1 MIISSTEAQNNFG
14 KYLRACKTGAVMITK
29 NGEIVAKLCDVES
42 RVEESEAV
50 YSVRNSMSY
59 EHFEKMNR
67 HSQKRYEFIDG
78 EIHLLSS
85 PRFDHQ
91 EMIMT
96 LLRHFISIFDKGKCK
111 PFVSPFDVT
120 LYNKDNRDDVRAV
133 VQPDILVAC
142 DTEKNINENGFY
154 KGIPSLVIEVL
165 SPSTRSRDHIKK
177 LEVYK
182 ESGIGEYWIVD
193 PETCEVL
200 VFEFIDYEIGR
211 VGAFHKGELIRSFLF
226 ENIEIKL

>member
-14 KYLRACKTGAVMITK
+14 KYLRMCKTETVMITK
-29 NGEIVAKLCDVES
+29 NGEIVAKLSDVES
-42 RVEESEAV
+42 RIEESV
-50 YSVRNSMSY
+50 YSVKNSVSY
-59 EHFEKMNR
+59 EQFEKMNR

-78 EIHLLSS
+78 EIYLLSS

-96 LLRHFISIFDKGKCK
+96 LLKHFMSIFDKGGCK
-111 PFVSPFDVT
+111 PYVSPFDVT
-120 LYNKDNRDDVRAV
+120 LYHKDNREDVRAV
-133 VQPDILVAC
+133 VQPDILIAC
-142 DTEKNINENGFY
+142 DTEKNIDEKGFY
-154 KGIPSLVIEVL
+154 KGTPSLVIEVL

-182 ESGIGEYWIVD
+182 ESGIEEYWIVD
-193 PETCEVL
+193 PDTYEVL
-200 VFEFIDYEIGR
+200 VFEFSNFEIGR
-211 VGAFHKGELIRSFLF
+211 VASFHKGEMIRSFLF